1 MQKLT
6 LLSTITR
13 FYPNHLIKS
22 WVRTKLSILIT
33 LGKYSGG
40 KGILQIPIAI
50 NAMYLWSFCYKEENI
65 LQNTGKKVNLSI
77 WVKSRLKK
85 LKPNCKRILPNL
97 WFAVV
102 YGKKIDYNTVLMS
115 DKLVFIITGINT
127 GNTSPWI
134 WQ

>member
-13 FYPNHLIKS
+13 FFPNHLIKS
-22 WVRTKLSILIT
+22 WVHTKLSILIT
-33 LGKYSGG
+33 LGEYSSG

-50 NAMYLWSFCYKEENI
+50 NAMYLWSFCYKQENI

-77 WVKSRLKK
+77 WVKSRHKK

-97 WFAVV
+97 WFAVA
-102 YGKKIDYNTVLMS
+102 YGKKINYNTVLMS
-115 DKLVFIITGINT
+115 DKLAFIITGINT
-127 GNTSPWI
+127 GRTSPWI

>member
-1 MQKLT
+1 MIENAFYCNSAINNIKRHKMQKLT

-22 WVRTKLSILIT
+22 WVHTKLSILIT

-50 NAMYLWSFCYKEENI
+50 NAMYLWSFCYKLKNKF
-65 LQNTGKKVNLSI
+65 QNTGGKVNLSI

-85 LKPNCKRILPNL
+85 LKPNSKRILPNL

-102 YGKKIDYNTVLMS
+102 YGKKNWLQYSSNVR
-115 DKLVFIITGINT
+115 
-127 GNTSPWI
+127 
-134 WQ
+134 